1 MLHIKQHQ
9 FYYWKTSQIIFSNAS
24 ALNRIFT
31 NHQIK
36 NVNGHTEMRPYSQAL
51 HAINPL
57 PNLETE
63 NIETILLILIWRKK
77 SFIIVPYLL
86 SGSSSANILVSR
98 KLVAVVTNVK
108 EHDIEIEYAI
118 AVWKELNLLELTR
131 ASLQRFNFS
140 YLNSTKL

>member
-1 MLHIKQHQ
+1 
-9 FYYWKTSQIIFSNAS
+9 
-24 ALNRIFT
+24 
-31 NHQIK
+31 
-36 NVNGHTEMRPYSQAL
+36 MRPYSQAL

-57 PNLETE
+57 PNLEIE

-77 SFIIVPYLL
+77 SFIIVPHLL

-118 AVWKELNLLELTR
+118 AV
-131 ASLQRFNFS
+131 
-140 YLNSTKL
+140 

>member
-36 NVNGHTEMRPYSQAL
+36 NVNGHTEMQPYSQAL
-51 HAINPL
+51 HAITPL

>member
-1 MLHIKQHQ
+1 
-9 FYYWKTSQIIFSNAS
+9 
-24 ALNRIFT
+24 
-31 NHQIK
+31 
-36 NVNGHTEMRPYSQAL
+36 MRPYSQAL

-63 NIETILLILIWRKK
+63 NIETILLILIWQKK